1 MLLGKYRML
10 DHDFQD
16 SILQAL
22 VAVIIEQDVNPEEFT
37 ASSIIQA
44 VCEIGFSYEVVRHCL
59 ISHASP
65 LSKEDTWYLDKPKM
79 YHPRP
84 PPPGCQQLYKEIK
97 KHEKAHHRSD

>member
-1 MLLGKYRML
+1 ML

-79 YHPRP
+79 YYP
-84 PPPGCQQLYKEIK
+84 PCQQL
-97 KHEKAHHRSD
+97 